1 MAQTIFSNIDPA
13 TKTGTQLATD
23 LNNFKA
29 ALLSGLSG
37 TTKPDEVTAGGTWID
52 TSTTNKLILKMY
64 DGTDNI
70 TILTV
75 DTTTNKVELD
85 TGVPESAER
94 VKYGDAYVKPGRNF
108 NDQDEENNIAVDT
121 FYKEKVF
128 EFLMD
133 SPTNA
138 VNFDI
143 SNPQANVR
151 YRVSYFP
158 VGYVN
163 GRFGTFLDRNT
174 QENDFYSNT
183 IGIYGDKTFEFDSCQ
198 FLLSLATPNYDGPTD
213 GKYTTRLN
221 RLVEIGIKKVHGT
234 AAELRTALNKAGN
247 GVYIVFDTLKP
258 NTNKYVFFYSFQ
270 EAAYAYDSAVTNS
283 PVISVNETLTDGE
296 RTGTIQIF
304 FNDPALFPVGL
315 LDPKQGANNGAH
327 PTVTHVEKFKSSTCR
342 VVFTTQGSSLHG
354 STRDATK
361 FVSGSTTD
369 LNFTPGRGQIRLINT
384 DLDLNGGIIKH
395 EAFKIHTTFPKN
407 PVAGQVIRFD
417 RGQLGARLPDKDI
430 VMSPTYP
437 FQIGHDDNPLRTE
450 TRVTPDGSWEGL
462 SYDKRTGRFILLAG
476 GGTSNPT
483 PLSTTEAAKR
493 RGIWIMNKDGTFNKN
508 SGQFRSASPF
518 TLATYYRNH
527 IQPWSYQ
534 TTVTNYG
541 YMLSSG
547 VAGGNNIVWFVLAD
561 RNANESRTSPGW
573 DVYNTSASHNSNI
586 NFNGLNGPPLG
597 GFTLFNLNWAE
608 QDLVAGEVRVIKETQ
623 TYVAAVTW
631 PNRSTMHLHIGVPSQ
646 MSSGGAGQGWQ
657 RYYIFRQ
664 SFNMGEFI
672 PEGYK
677 GGLISEGTRPV
688 QSSGTAANLY
698 HYPRGGMFAVQF
710 DHNQNLPLKEDTG
723 LAAENQTTFIYYHD
737 DWMQFAF
744 CWEVWQGYNNQIF
757 IKRRR
762 DLEFY
767 YQQSHDTG
775 YKHKT
780 FGSHAMWG
788 DGKLLYTKGWGS
800 LYETENSVQ
809 VNNRKIF
816 CRNMIPPGNYIFR
829 NDYHSPGWVNQ
840 ATDIN
845 YGLRDDD
852 INV

>member
-29 ALLSGLSG
+29 ALLSGLAG
-37 TTKPDEVTAGGTWID
+37 ATRPDEVTAGGFWVDNATD
-52 TSTTNKLILKMY
+52 QNKLVLYMY
-64 DGTDNI
+64 DGTHDVKVLSI
-70 TILTV
+70 
-75 DTTTNKVELD
+75 DQPTNKLELE

-108 NDQDEENNIAVDT
+108 NDQDKENNIAVDT

-133 SPTNA
+133 SPDDQ

-143 SNPQANVR
+143 SNPQQNVR

-221 RLVEIGIKKVHGT
+221 RLVEIGIKNVHGT

-342 VVFTTQGSSLHG
+342 VVFTTQGAALHG
-354 STRDATK
+354 SSRDATK

-395 EAFKIHTTFPKN
+395 EAFKIHSTFPKN

-450 TRVTPDGSWEGL
+450 TRTTPDGAWESM
-462 SYDKRTGRFILLAG
+462 SYDKRTGRFILLASG
-476 GGTSNPT
+476 ATSRST
-483 PLSTTEAAKR
+483 PLSTAEAAKR
-493 RGIWIMNKDGTFNKN
+493 RGIWLMNKDGTFNKN
-508 SGQFRSASPF
+508 SGQFRSVSPF
-518 TLATYYRNH
+518 TLASHYRNQ

-534 TTVTNYG
+534 TTTTNYG
-541 YMLSSG
+541 FYVSSG
-547 VAGGNNIVWFVLAD
+547 VGSPNNIVWFVLAD

-573 DVYNTSASHNSNI
+573 DVYNTSTSHNSNI
-586 NFNGLNGPPLG
+586 NFNGSAGIPLG
-597 GFTLFNLNWAE
+597 GFTLFDLKWVE
-608 QDLVAGEVRVIKETQ
+608 QDLVAGATRLVKHSE
-623 TYVAAVTW
+623 TYVASVVW
-631 PNRSTMHLHIGVPSQ
+631 PGRNAMTLMIGKPSLMNGQNRR
-646 MSSGGAGQGWQ
+646 GWQ
-657 RYYIFRQ
+657 EYPIFNSSQVPREYFPIHYQ
-664 SFNMGEFI
+664 
-672 PEGYK
+672 
-677 GGLISEGTRPV
+677 GGIATEGTRPLMN
-688 QSSGTAANLY
+688 QYSQASSY
-698 HYPRGGMFAVQF
+698 HYPRGGMFTVQF

-744 CWEVWQGYNNQIF
+744 CWEVWQGFNNQLF

-767 YQQSHDTG
+767 YQQTHDIG

-780 FGSHAMWG
+780 FAAHAMWG

-829 NDYHSPGWVNQ
+829 NDYHAPGWVNQ